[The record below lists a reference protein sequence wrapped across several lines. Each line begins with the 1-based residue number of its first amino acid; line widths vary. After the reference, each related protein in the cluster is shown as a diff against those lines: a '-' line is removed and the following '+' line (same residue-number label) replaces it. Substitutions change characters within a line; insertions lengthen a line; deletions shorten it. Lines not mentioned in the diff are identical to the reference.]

1 MSTIRIKGWVYA
13 EVDRHGIRGEQGG
26 IVCHVLPYK
35 SQDAIWG
42 ACVGEID
49 VPYTL
54 PEGFNVEDA
63 CLRARITELQAEKEE
78 AGRDFAE
85 KVARINRQ
93 LSELQAIPMAEA
105 A

>member
-1 MSTIRIKGWVYA
+1 MSTIRIKGYVYA

-35 SQDAIWG
+35 SQSATWG

-54 PEGFNVEDA
+54 PDGLNIEDA
-63 CLRARITELQAEKEE
+63 CLQARIAELQAEKEE
-78 AGRDFAE
+78 AGREFAE